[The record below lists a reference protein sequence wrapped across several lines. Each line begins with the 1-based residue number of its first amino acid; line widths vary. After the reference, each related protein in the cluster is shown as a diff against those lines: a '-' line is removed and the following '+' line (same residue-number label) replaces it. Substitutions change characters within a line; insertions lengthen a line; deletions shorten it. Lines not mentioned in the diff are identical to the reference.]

1 VGFKS
6 ISESIR
12 ARRAL
17 IGSALAICCGL
28 GLWWMP
34 LGKPWAD
41 ASYDYLFRFGA
52 RNATNKLVL
61 IQMDNAAYDHFHQDR
76 SKPPWDR
83 ALHAQLLNRLAA
95 DGCSLV
101 VFDIFFGATRDPAS
115 DSALVRGLQRQG
127 RVVLMAEQ
135 AQVTDQPDRTHPHL
149 EGVQPI
155 RPDGLFLN
163 AAGKDAWGIACL
175 DPDSD
180 WTVRRH
186 WPFPSPG
193 PSPSL
198 AWRAAQS
205 AGAKLSD
212 SEVPQERW
220 LRYYAEPAW
229 ASLSYQFAL
238 AQATNYYRGKIVFI
252 GNKPRTVLPDNEK
265 DKFRTPY
272 TRWTREAVGG
282 MEIQATEFLNLMNGD
297 WLQRPAGWEECLLL
311 IATGVLL
318 GGGVCRFRPLM
329 AGGVAAASALLAAL
343 GAILCSYFSSY
354 WFPWLVVAGGQVPCA
369 LIWAILSRTD
379 PIQVQTETPLVR
391 EKTVKLQFPEDA
403 APVIP
408 DYELVEPAFGQG
420 GFGKVWLARN
430 AINQWQAVK
439 VVYQSKFGTD
449 SYPYDAE
456 FNGVQR
462 YKPISEKHP
471 GLLRVELVSKKRP
484 EGFFFYVM
492 ELGDSRNPGWEQ
504 QPSLYKPKDLEYVR
518 KSADG
523 GRLPAMDCLSIC
535 ITVAEALD
543 FLHREG
549 LTHRDIKPSNVIFV
563 NGHPKLA
570 DVGLVAEA
578 RTDSK
583 SATIVGT
590 LGYMPLP
597 PERPGTVQADIY
609 ALGMVLYVISTGVDP
624 QYFPELSTTLIER
637 SGHADFMRLNAIIR
651 KACQPDCAQRYQTT
665 TELLVDLREAAR
677 MLEAL

>member
-1 VGFKS
+1 MGVKS
-6 ISESIR
+6 ISERLR
-12 ARRAL
+12 AHPAL
-17 IGSALAICCGL
+17 IGSVLVIVCGL
-28 GLWWMP
+28 GLWYMP
-34 LGKPWAD
+34 LGKPWVNT
-41 ASYDYLFRFGA
+41 SYDYLFRFA
-52 RNATNKLVL
+52 AHNATNRLVL
-61 IQMDNAAYDHFHQDR
+61 IEIDNAAYDQFHQDR
-76 SKPPWDR
+76 TRPWDR
-83 ALHAQLLNRLAA
+83 ALHAQLLNRLAT

-101 VFDIFFGATRDPAS
+101 VFDTFFGATRDPAS
-115 DSALVRGLQRQG
+115 DSALVRALQRQG

-135 AQVTDQPDRTHPHL
+135 ARVTEQPDRIHPHL

-163 AAGKDAWGIACL
+163 AAGKDAWGIAWL
-175 DPDSD
+175 DPDLD
-180 WTVRRH
+180 LTVRRH

-193 PSPSL
+193 PYPSL
-198 AWRAAQS
+198 AWRAAEI
-205 AGAKLSD
+205 AGAQLSD
-212 SEVPQERW
+212 VPQERW

-229 ASLSYQFAL
+229 ASLGYQFAL
-238 AQATNYYRGKIVFI
+238 AQATNYYHDKIVFI
-252 GNKPRTVLPDNEK
+252 GNKPRTVLPDNEE

-272 TRWTREAVGG
+272 TRWTGEAVGG

-297 WLQRPAGWEECLLL
+297 WLQRPAWWEECLLL
-311 IATGVLL
+311 MVTGVLL
-318 GGGVCRFRPLM
+318 GGGLCRFRPLM
-329 AGGVAAASALLAAL
+329 AGSVAVTSALLATL
-343 GAILCSYFSSY
+343 GAVLYSYFSSY
-354 WFPWLVVAGGQVPCA
+354 WFPWLIIAGGQVPCA
-369 LIWAILSRTD
+369 LIWAIVSRTD
-379 PIQVQTETPLVR
+379 PIPVQTKTQILR
-391 EKTVKLQFPEDA
+391 DKTVKLQFPEDA

-408 DYELVEPAFGQG
+408 DYELVEPPFGEG

-430 AINQWQAVK
+430 AISQWQAVK
-439 VVYQSKFGTD
+439 VVYQSKFGKET
-449 SYPYDAE
+449 YPYDAE

-462 YKPISEKHP
+462 YKPVSEKHP
-471 GLLRVELVSKKRP
+471 GLLRVELVSKKKA
-484 EGFFFYVM
+484 EGYFFYVM

-523 GRLPAMDCLSIC
+523 HRLPAMDCLSIC

-570 DVGLVAEA
+570 DVGLVAEV
-578 RTDSK
+578 RPDNQ

-609 ALGMVLYVISTGVDP
+609 ALGMVLYVISTGIEP
-624 QYFPELSTTLIER
+624 QCFPELSTTLIEH
-637 SGHADFMRLNAIIR
+637 SGHVDFMRLNSIIR

-665 TELLVDLREAAR
+665 AELLVDLREAAH
-677 MLEAL
+677 ALQTL